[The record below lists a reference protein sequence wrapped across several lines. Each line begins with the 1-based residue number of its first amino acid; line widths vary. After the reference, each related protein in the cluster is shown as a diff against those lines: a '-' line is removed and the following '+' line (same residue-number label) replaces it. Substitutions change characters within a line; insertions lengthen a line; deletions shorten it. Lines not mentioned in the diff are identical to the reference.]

1 MQSETSTRHPTLAV
15 VRAIT
20 RIGGR
25 IAREAITRPLVN
37 RVADVPVTG
46 RELTTDW
53 LTAVL
58 CYEHPGAVVE
68 AFDIGAKSSG
78 TSTRWKLAVTY
89 NEIGQVAGLPENL
102 FAKTTAD
109 FKQRLT
115 LDLAGILHGEPGFF
129 KHLRPNLDIEAP
141 RGYHSAVDSRSGRS
155 ISLLE
160 DIVSTKGASFC
171 TPGTPIG
178 RAQIEDLLRTM
189 ATWHARY
196 WDDDGL
202 PLHRWL
208 KPPRAHF
215 ANLDRLIGMS
225 KRARVGARRAASVL
239 PEVLPAQHDRLYHAL
254 ERSLEIASTGP
265 QTFLHGDSHIGNTY
279 VTAAGRMG
287 FTDWQ
292 VVLRGSWAYD
302 FAYVVGSGLAVA
314 DRRAWE
320 RDLLTVYLER
330 LTACGAPAPDYDTA
344 WLAYRQQALY
354 PYFIWLST
362 IGHSAIQPK
371 YQPDEVCLGIIERT
385 ATAVLDLDAA
395 GAVEAAG

>member
-1 MQSETSTRHPTLAV
+1 MQSEALTRHPALAV
-15 VRAIT
+15 VRGIT
-20 RIGGR
+20 RIGSHL
-25 IAREAITRPLVN
+25 AREAVTRPQAL
-37 RVADVPVTG
+37 RAADVPVTG
-46 RELTTDW
+46 RELTTHW

-58 CYEHPGAVVE
+58 CYDHPGAVVE
-68 AFDIGAKSSG
+68 AFDIGDNSSG
-78 TSTRWKLAVTY
+78 TSTRWKLTVGY
-89 NEIGQVAGLPENL
+89 NEIGRVAGLPENL
-102 FAKTTAD
+102 FAKTTAG
-109 FKQRLT
+109 FTQRLT

-129 KHLRPNLDIEAP
+129 KHVRPDLEIEAP

-178 RAQIEDLLRTM
+178 REQIEDLLSTM

-196 WDDDGL
+196 WNDEGL
-202 PLHRWL
+202 RLHRWL
-208 KPPRAHF
+208 KAPRAHF
-215 ANLDRLIGMS
+215 ANLDRLIGMPTRS
-225 KRARVGARRAASVL
+225 RVGAQRAASVI
-239 PEVLPAQHDRLYHAL
+239 PNALPAQHDRLYRAL

-302 FAYVVGSGLAVA
+302 FAYVVASGLAVA

-320 RDLLTVYLER
+320 RELLSGYLDR
-330 LTACGAPAPDYDTA
+330 LAACGAPAPDFDTA

-362 IGHSAIQPK
+362 IGRSAIQPK

-385 ATAVLDLDAA
+385 AIAVLDLDAA
-395 GAVEAAG
+395 GAVEATG

>member
-1 MQSETSTRHPTLAV
+1 MEPQATARRPALAI
-15 VRAIT
+15 VRGIT
-20 RIGGR
+20 RIGGHV
-25 IAREAITRPLVN
+25 AREAVVRPRAVE
-37 RVADVPVTG
+37 ATDVPVIG
-46 RELTTDW
+46 REVTADW

-58 CYEHPGAVVE
+58 CAGHPGAAVQTFASE
-68 AFDIGAKSSG
+68 TASTG
-78 TSTRWKLAVTY
+78 TSTRWKLNVTY
-89 NEIGQVAGLPENL
+89 NEAGRVAGLPENL

-115 LDLAGILHGEPGFF
+115 LDLAGILAGEPGFF
-129 KHLRPNLDIEAP
+129 KHLRPELDIEAP
-141 RGYHSAVDSRSGRS
+141 RGFHSAVDERSGRS

-171 TPGTPIG
+171 TPATPIG
-178 RAQIEDLLRTM
+178 RAQTEDLLRTM

-196 WDDDGL
+196 WDDQDL
-202 PLHRWL
+202 ERHRWL

-225 KRARVGARRAASVL
+225 KRSQVGARRAATVL
-239 PEVLPAQHDRLYHAL
+239 PDILPAQHDRLYRAL

-279 VTAAGRMG
+279 ITAAGRMG

-302 FAYVVGSGLAVA
+302 FAYVVSSGLAVA

-320 RDLLTVYLER
+320 RDLLTGYLER
-330 LTACGAPAPDYDTA
+330 LAACGAPAPDFDTA

-371 YQPDEVCLGIIERT
+371 YQPDEISLGIIERT
-385 ATAVLDLDAA
+385 AMTVLDLEAA
-395 GAVEAAG
+395 QAVEEAR

>member
-1 MQSETSTRHPTLAV
+1 MQSEAPTRHPALAV
-15 VRAIT
+15 VRGFA
-20 RIGGR
+20 RVGGH
-25 IAREAITRPLVN
+25 IAREAVIRPQAM
-37 RVADVPVTG
+37 RAADVPVTG

-58 CYEHPGAVVE
+58 CYDHPGAKVE
-68 AFDIGAKSSG
+68 AFATTDRSSG
-78 TSTRWKLAVTY
+78 TSTRWKLTVGY

-115 LDLAGILHGEPGFF
+115 LGLAGTLHGEPGFF
-129 KHLRPNLDIEAP
+129 KHVRPNLEIEAP

-160 DIVSTKGASFC
+160 DVVSTKGASFC

-178 RAQIEDLLRTM
+178 REQIEDLLRTM

-196 WDDDGL
+196 WDDKGL
-202 PLHRWL
+202 RLHGWL
-208 KPPRAHF
+208 ETPRSHF
-215 ANLDRLIGMS
+215 ADLDRLIGMS
-225 KRARVGARRAASVL
+225 KRARVGAGRALSVI
-239 PEVLPAQHDRLYHAL
+239 PEALPAHHDRLYRAL

-287 FTDWQ
+287 ITDWR
-292 VVLRGSWAYD
+292 VVQRGSWACD
-302 FAYVVGSGLAVA
+302 FAYLVASGLDVA

-320 RDLLTVYLER
+320 RELLTGYLAR
-330 LTACGAPAPDYDTA
+330 LAACGAPAPDFDTA
-344 WLAYRQQALY
+344 WLAYRQQMLY
-354 PYFIWLST
+354 PYFRWLST
-362 IGHSAIQPK
+362 ISHSAIAPE

-385 ATAVLDLDAA
+385 ATAVLDLDATR
-395 GAVEAAG
+395 AVESAG

>member
-1 MQSETSTRHPTLAV
+1 MESETATRHPAGEV
-15 VRAIT
+15 ARGIT
-20 RIGGR
+20 RIGGH
-25 IAREAITRPLVN
+25 IAREAFVRKRATSA
-37 RVADVPVTG
+37 ADVPVTG
-46 RELTTDW
+46 REVTVDW

-58 CYEHPGAVVE
+58 CDGYPGAAVE
-68 AFDIGAKSSG
+68 TFDTETVSAG
-78 TSTRWKLAVTY
+78 TSTRWKLGVTY
-89 NEIGQVAGLPENL
+89 NESGQVAGLPENL

-115 LDLAGILHGEPGFF
+115 LDLAGILGGEPGFV
-129 KHLRPNLDIEAP
+129 KYLRPELEIEAP
-141 RGYHSAVDSRSGRS
+141 RGYHSAVDYRSGRS

-171 TPGTPIG
+171 TPQSPIG

-196 WDDDGL
+196 WDDKELGQ
-202 PLHRWL
+202 HRWL
-208 KPPRAHF
+208 KAPKAHF

-225 KRARVGARRAASVL
+225 KRAKVGARRAATVL
-239 PEVLPAQHDRLYHAL
+239 PEGLPAQHDRLYRAL
-254 ERSLEIASTGP
+254 EQSLAIASTGP

-279 VTAAGRMG
+279 VTATGRMG

-302 FAYVVGSGLAVA
+302 FAYVVTSGLAVA

-320 RDLLTVYLER
+320 YELLTVYLEQ
-330 LTACGAPAPDYDTA
+330 LVACGAPAPDFDTA

-354 PYFIWLST
+354 PYFIWLAT
-362 IGHSAIQPK
+362 MGHSIIQPK
-371 YQPDEVCLGIIERT
+371 FQPDEICLGIIERT
-385 ATAVLDLDAA
+385 AAAVLDLDAA
-395 GAVEAAG
+395 KAVEEAR

>member
-1 MQSETSTRHPTLAV
+1 MQSETSTQHPTLAV
-15 VRAIT
+15 VRGIT
-20 RIGGR
+20 RIGGQ
-25 IAREAITRPLVN
+25 IAREAITRPQVKHA
-37 RVADVPVTG
+37 ADVPVTG

-58 CYEHPGAVVE
+58 CCEHPGAVVE
-68 AFDIGAKSSG
+68 AFDIGAQSSG
-78 TSTRWKLAVTY
+78 TSTRWKFAVTY

-141 RGYHSAVDSRSGRS
+141 RGYHSAVDGRSGRS

-171 TPGTPIG
+171 TPSTPIG

-202 PLHRWL
+202 PLHPWL

-239 PEVLPAQHDRLYHAL
+239 PEVLPVQHDRLYRAL

-330 LTACGAPAPDYDTA
+330 LAACGAAAPDYDTA

-354 PYFIWLST
+354 PYFIWLAT

>member
-1 MQSETSTRHPTLAV
+1 MQSEAPTRHPALAV
-15 VRAIT
+15 VRGIT
-20 RIGGR
+20 RIGGH
-25 IAREAITRPLVN
+25 IAREAITRPQAL
-37 RVADVPVTG
+37 RVADVPVIG
-46 RELTTDW
+46 RELTTNW

-58 CYEHPGAVVE
+58 CYGHPGTKVKR
-68 AFDIGAKSSG
+68 FDIGNPSSG
-78 TSTRWKLAVTY
+78 TSTRWKLTVTY
-89 NEIGQVAGLPENL
+89 NEAGQVAGLPENL
-102 FAKTTAD
+102 FAKTTAG

-115 LDLAGILHGEPGFF
+115 LDLAGILRGEPGFF
-129 KHLRPNLDIEAP
+129 KHLRPHLDIEAP

-160 DIVSTKGASFC
+160 DIVHTKGASFC
-171 TPGTPIG
+171 TPGRRIG
-178 RAQIEDLLRTM
+178 REQIEDLLRTM

-196 WDDDGL
+196 WDDAQL
-202 PLHRWL
+202 LHHRWL

-215 ANLDRLIGMS
+215 ANLDSLIGMS

-239 PEVLPAQHDRLYHAL
+239 PEALPAHHDRLYRAL
-254 ERSLEIASTGP
+254 ERALEIASTGP

-279 VTAAGRMG
+279 VTANGRMG

-302 FAYVVGSGLAVA
+302 FAYVVGSGLTVA

-320 RDLLTVYLER
+320 HDLLGVYLEQ
-330 LTACGAPAPDYDTA
+330 LAACGAPAPDFDTA
-344 WLAYRQQALY
+344 WLAYRQQVLY

-395 GAVEAAG
+395 GAVEASG

>member
-1 MQSETSTRHPTLAV
+1 MEPQATTRHPALAI
-15 VRAIT
+15 VRGIT
-20 RIGGR
+20 RIGGH
-25 IAREAITRPLVN
+25 ITKEAVVRPQAVE
-37 RVADVPVTG
+37 ATDVPVIG
-46 RELTTDW
+46 RELTADW

-58 CYEHPGAVVE
+58 CAGQPGAAVQTFASE
-68 AFDIGAKSSG
+68 TASTG
-78 TSTRWKLAVTY
+78 TSTRWKLNVTY
-89 NEIGQVAGLPENL
+89 NDAGRVAGLPENL

-115 LDLAGILHGEPGFF
+115 LDLAGILAGEPGFF
-129 KHLRPNLDIEAP
+129 KHLRPELDIEAP
-141 RGYHSAVDSRSGRS
+141 RGFHSAVDERSGRS

-171 TPGTPIG
+171 TPATPIG

-196 WDDDGL
+196 WDDQDL
-202 PLHRWL
+202 ERHRWL

-225 KRARVGARRAASVL
+225 KRSQVGARRAATVL
-239 PEVLPAQHDRLYHAL
+239 PDILPAQHDRLYRAL
-254 ERSLEIASTGP
+254 ERSLEIASAGP

-279 VTAAGRMG
+279 ITAAGRMG

-302 FAYVVGSGLAVA
+302 FAYVVSSGLAVA

-320 RDLLTVYLER
+320 RDLLTGYLER
-330 LTACGAPAPDYDTA
+330 LAACGAPAPDFDTA

-371 YQPDEVCLGIIERT
+371 YQPDEISLGIIERT
-385 ATAVLDLDAA
+385 SMTVLDLEAA
-395 GAVEAAG
+395 QAVEEAR

>member
-1 MQSETSTRHPTLAV
+1 MQSEAPTRHPALAV
-15 VRAIT
+15 VRGIT
-20 RIGGR
+20 RIGGH
-25 IAREAITRPLVN
+25 IAREAITRPQAL
-37 RVADVPVTG
+37 RVADVPVIG

-58 CYEHPGAVVE
+58 CYGHPGAQVE
-68 AFDIGAKSSG
+68 AYDIEAPSSG
-78 TSTRWKLAVTY
+78 TSTRWKLTVTY
-89 NEIGQVAGLPENL
+89 NETGQVASLPEHL

-115 LDLAGILHGEPGFF
+115 LDLAGILRGEPGFF
-129 KHLRPNLDIEAP
+129 KHLRPHLDIEAP

-160 DIVSTKGASFC
+160 DIVHTKGASFC

-178 RAQIEDLLRTM
+178 REQIEDLLRTM

-196 WDDDGL
+196 WNDDEL
-202 PLHRWL
+202 LRHRWL

-215 ANLDRLIGMS
+215 ANLDSLIGMS

-239 PEVLPAQHDRLYHAL
+239 PEVLPVQHDRLYRAL
-254 ERSLEIASTGP
+254 ERALEIASTGP

-279 VTAAGRMG
+279 VTADGRMG

-302 FAYVVGSGLAVA
+302 FAYVVGSGLTVA

-320 RDLLTVYLER
+320 HDLLGVYLER
-330 LTACGAPAPDYDTA
+330 LAAGGVPAPDFDTA

>member
-1 MQSETSTRHPTLAV
+1 MASTASTPVLEILRGIA
-15 VRAIT
+15 
-20 RIGGR
+20 RIGGHVTKETLSR
-25 IAREAITRPLVN
+25 RRARTASDIPVTARE
-37 RVADVPVTG
+37 VTV
-46 RELTTDW
+46 EW

-58 CYEHPGAVVE
+58 CANHPRAEVE
-68 AFDIGAKSSG
+68 SFETQDVSAG
-78 TSTRWKLAVTY
+78 TSTRWKLGVAY
-89 NEIGQVAGLPENL
+89 NAAGRAANLPERL

-115 LDLAGILHGEPGFF
+115 LDLAGIIGGEPGFF
-129 KHLRPNLDIEAP
+129 THLRSALDIEAP
-141 RGYHSAVDSRSGRS
+141 RGYHSAVDYRSGRS

-160 DIVSTKGASFC
+160 DIGSTKGALFC
-171 TPGTPIG
+171 TPQTPIDH
-178 RAQIEDLLRTM
+178 AQMADLLCTM

-196 WDDDGL
+196 WNDAEL
-202 PLHRWL
+202 ARHRWL
-208 KPPRAHF
+208 KPPQAHF

-239 PEVLPAQHDRLYHAL
+239 PETLAGDHDRLYRAL
-254 ERSLEIASTGP
+254 QRSLEIAGTGA

-279 VTAAGRMG
+279 MTSSGRMG

-302 FAYVVGSGLAVA
+302 VAYVIGSGLAVP

-320 RDLLTVYLER
+320 RELLAVYLDR
-330 LTACGAPAPDYDTA
+330 LADCGAPAPDFDAA

-354 PYFIWLST
+354 PYFIWLAT

-371 YQPDEVCLGIIERT
+371 YQPDEISLGIIERT
-385 ATAVLDLDAA
+385 ANAVLDLDAVNA
-395 GAVEAAG
+395 LEEG